1 MTHPS
6 RTTSYPYSHPTS
18 HDTNQHVHY
27 DPYTVCAQKDAKNL
41 DTTTETKT
49 VAGGKG
55 KLVEY
60 AWKLKKRGL
69 KEKTIEVRIFLLN
82 QLLKMGASLDRPDS
96 VETILATERF
106 TIAKKYRL
114 VGAYRSYCRV
124 FKIQWEPIRTHY
136 APKQPFVPLESEL
149 DALISAA
156 GKTTAT
162 FLQVAKE
169 TGARSGE
176 IAHLRWIDID
186 TEKNTISINNPEK
199 GSKSRILKV
208 SPKAIAML
216 KALDKKYKP
225 YIFNPNPASHRS
237 MLLSLRRK
245 VANRLQNPRLKRIHL
260 HSFRHWKATMEFAK
274 TKDVLWVAHVL
285 GHKNIKN
292 TQIYMHLAD
301 FRSEEEYHSAVA
313 TTIDEARTLIESG
326 FHFVCDMDGTKL
338 FSKRK

>member
-1 MTHPS
+1 
-6 RTTSYPYSHPTS
+6 
-18 HDTNQHVHY
+18 
-27 DPYTVCAQKDAKNL
+27 VCAQKDAKNL

-49 VAGGKG
+49 VAGEKG

-60 AWKLKKRGL
+60 GWKLKRRGL
-69 KEKTIEVRIFLLN
+69 KEKTIEVRMFLLN
-82 QLLKMGASLDRPDS
+82 QLLKMGASLGSPDS

-106 TIAKKYRL
+106 TVAKKHRL
-114 VGAYRSYCRV
+114 VGAYKSYCRA
-124 FKIQWEPIRTHY
+124 FRIQWDPVRTHY
-136 APKQPFVPLESEL
+136 APKQPFVPLEAEL

-186 TEKNTISINNPEK
+186 IEKNTIAINNPEK
-199 GSKSRILKV
+199 GSNSRTLKV

-216 KALDKKYKP
+216 KALDRKYEP

-237 MLLSLRRK
+237 VLISLRRQ

-260 HSFRHWKATMEFAK
+260 HSFRHWKATRICE
-274 TKDVLWVAHVL
+274 D
-285 GHKNIKN
+285 
-292 TQIYMHLAD
+292 QR
-301 FRSEEEYHSAVA
+301 RSMGCPHTRS
-313 TTIDEARTLIESG
+313 
-326 FHFVCDMDGTKL
+326 
-338 FSKRK
+338 